1 MNNANVMPLQ
11 NQSGVMQKPKNYFVI
26 ALVIAIVA
34 TVFDGLA
41 TAIVPLLSE
50 IIEEITYIDYNVRTI
65 ISNVMYLFSNIFE
78 YAVVFFGF
86 LLWSKNKILAFRF
99 SGMYFF
105 AVFVIGEFSTLMDS
119 VNYNI
124 FAFRMG
130 NYSVYNVMAVILNIF
145 AYLLVLVIVPL
156 LYNILNKRTSNH
168 TIFLNQKKKVLI
180 TAIIGICALQ
190 LVNITDLI
198 YLIINVVN
206 HTTVITWMIFNI
218 LSFFFLLIALAVI
231 GLCAYN
237 FRKDGRDIISFCSL
251 IFFPRIITILI
262 SGFLSIVANIFTM
275 FVYSNMISVIVNI
288 VNLLISLTV
297 TAVIVYL
304 TIKNFFP
311 IVNNVPA
318 QDNFS
323 AFPQYPISAAQEVT
337 SQGIIISR
345 ETNTTSA
352 TPDVSPFSNTEIN
365 ETDFGESEPTVKA

>member
-11 NQSGVMQKPKNYFVI
+11 NQGGVMQKPKNYFVI

-34 TVFDGLA
+34 TVFDGLS
-41 TAIVPLLSE
+41 TAIVPLLSA

-105 AVFVIGEFSTLMDS
+105 AVFVVGEFSTLMSS

-124 FAFRMG
+124 FAYHMG
-130 NYSVYNVMAVILNIF
+130 NYSVYSVMDVILNIF

-190 LVNITDLI
+190 LVSIADLI
-198 YLIINVVN
+198 YLIINVVSR
-206 HTTVITWMIFNI
+206 TTVITLMIFNI
-218 LSFFFLLIALAVI
+218 FSFFFLLIALAVI

-262 SGFLSIVANIFTM
+262 SGFLSIVANIFMM

-311 IVNNVPA
+311 IVNNIPA

-323 AFPQYPISAAQEVT
+323 SFPQYPINAAQEVT
-337 SQGIIISR
+337 SQGITISQ
-345 ETNTTSA
+345 ETNTTAA
-352 TPDVSPFSNTEIN
+352 TPDVSPFSKTEIN